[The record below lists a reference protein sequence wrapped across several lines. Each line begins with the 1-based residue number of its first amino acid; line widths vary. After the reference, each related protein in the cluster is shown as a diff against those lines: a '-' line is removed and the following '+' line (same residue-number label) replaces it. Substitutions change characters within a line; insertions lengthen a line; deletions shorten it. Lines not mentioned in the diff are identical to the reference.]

1 MQVGEFGEQ
10 LFEVAEDQLVAD
22 ADAFAVLFAVHLF
35 DVEQNIVEVRS
46 GFLEGIPRDTAA
58 RFNGGL
64 DAAMTGL
71 PEQREGNVGVH
82 EGLAAGKGHAA
93 AGAGIEQ
100 GVLLH
105 FLKDLIDGLVF
116 AVDDHALCGTG
127 VGTVERLADVALAAV
142 ERERAIFV
150 DGDGVVFTGF
160 DATVAA
166 DAAALVVG
174 DLRMRGLG
182 FGVTAPFAR
191 QGAALQEDDGP
202 DAGTVVN
209 GIFLNIEDGSGRL
222 SIFKGTHGLPLF
234 LSVRVGNGGPDNS
247 GPPFI

>member
-1 MQVGEFGEQ
+1 VF
-10 LFEVAEDQLVAD
+10 
-22 ADAFAVLFAVHLF
+22 
-35 DVEQNIVEVRS
+35 
-46 GFLEGIPRDTAA
+46 T
-58 RFNGGL
+58 GL
-64 DAAMTGL
+64 DAA
-71 PEQREGNVGVH
+71 
-82 EGLAAGKGHAA
+82 
-93 AGAGIEQ
+93 
-100 GVLLH
+100 
-105 FLKDLIDGLVF
+105 
-116 AVDDHALCGTG
+116 
-127 VGTVERLADVALAAV
+127 
-142 ERERAIFV
+142 
-150 DGDGVVFTGF
+150 
-160 DATVAA
+160 VAA

>member
-1 MQVGEFGEQ
+1 MSACMRARRRKGSCRR
-10 LFEVAEDQLVAD
+10 
-22 ADAFAVLFAVHLF
+22 
-35 DVEQNIVEVRS
+35 RS
-46 GFLEGIPRDTAA
+46 
-58 RFNGGL
+58 
-64 DAAMTGL
+64 
-71 PEQREGNVGVH
+71 
-82 EGLAAGKGHAA
+82 
-93 AGAGIEQ
+93 GIEQ
-100 GVLLH
+100 SVLLH

-160 DATVAA
+160 DATVAT

-182 FGVTAPFAR
+182 FGLLHHLHDRGQPF
-191 QGAALQEDDGP
+191 QEDDGP

-222 SIFKGTHGLPLF
+222 SIFKGTHGLPL
-234 LSVRVGNGGPDNS
+234 SER
-247 GPPFI
+247 

>member
-1 MQVGEFGEQ
+1 M
-10 LFEVAEDQLVAD
+10 
-22 ADAFAVLFAVHLF
+22 
-35 DVEQNIVEVRS
+35 
-46 GFLEGIPRDTAA
+46 
-58 RFNGGL
+58 
-64 DAAMTGL
+64 
-71 PEQREGNVGVH
+71 H
-82 EGLAAGKGHAA
+82 EGLTAGKGHTA

-100 GVLLH
+100 GVLFH
-105 FLKDLIDGLVF
+105 FLEDLIDGFVF
-116 AVDDHALCGTG
+116 AVDDHPLSGTG
-127 VGTVERLADVALAAV
+127 VGAVERLTGVAFAAV
-142 ERERAIFV
+142 ERQRAVFV
-150 DGDGVVFTGF
+150 DGDGVVLAGL
-160 DATVAA
+160 DAAMAA
-166 DAAALVVG
+166 DAAALVIG
-174 DLRMRGLG
+174 DLRVRGLG